1 MIDNKGIELWQE
13 TNKLLG
19 RIAAAAE
26 KLLADAAMPQAAPC
40 AGKETGHDWELVD
53 ERAPHMGYRCTRCGM
68 EAA

>member
-1 MIDNKGIELWQE
+1 MIDSKAIDLWQE

-26 KLLADAAMPQAAPC
+26 KLLADDAMPPC
-40 AGKETGHDWELVD
+40 AGKKTGHDWELVD

-68 EAA
+68 ESA